1 MALLE
6 EFESQGNILFKYRGN
21 IPLFFLLIAL
31 VVFIFEVKN
40 SPLTYEDVFNSN
52 FVYISFLVSL
62 IGLFIRIYTVGH
74 TPEGTSGRNT
84 DNQVANELNSTGI
97 YSTLRHPLYFG
108 NFFMWLGAAM
118 LTYNTWF
125 VVAFV
130 LTYWVYYERIMFAEE
145 QFLRGKFGKAYT
157 DWANSRP
164 AFIPSFKNWTKNKY
178 PFSIKKILKKEKN
191 ALAAIFIAFM
201 IFEYVGSYFSN
212 YPLKFNYTFWTIG
225 TIASIVIYFILR
237 FFKNKTNL
245 LNEDGR

>member
-108 NFFMWLGAAM
+108 NFFMWMGEAM
-118 LTYNTWF
+118 LT
-125 VVAFV
+125 
-130 LTYWVYYERIMFAEE
+130 
-145 QFLRGKFGKAYT
+145 
-157 DWANSRP
+157 
-164 AFIPSFKNWTKNKY
+164 
-178 PFSIKKILKKEKN
+178 
-191 ALAAIFIAFM
+191 
-201 IFEYVGSYFSN
+201 
-212 YPLKFNYTFWTIG
+212 
-225 TIASIVIYFILR
+225 
-237 FFKNKTNL
+237 
-245 LNEDGR
+245 